1 MRRLA
6 PVYRTLLLLL
16 AALPALAQNPAVPDS
31 VRSVPRTA
39 VAVADSLRPTVKR
52 VIDPKK
58 ATLRSLMLP
67 GLGQVYIGQ
76 WWAVPVIYGG
86 FGTLGFFVY
95 YNQVRYKRFLNA
107 YAEILPLKYEV
118 KDGVIT
124 STVKDATATVAVDYA
139 GAIRNLREE
148 QIISTK
154 NFHRRNR
161 DLSYIGVAALWGMN
175 VLQAN
180 VSAHLKTFDESD
192 DISWRITPG
201 AQNQYAATPLGATLT
216 LNFSS
221 KPPKRRSD

>member
-1 MRRLA
+1 MRRIS
-6 PVYRTLLLLL
+6 PVFCLSALLTVS
-16 AALPALAQNPAVPDS
+16 PVQAQIPVPTDS
-31 VRSVPRTA
+31 ARVVSRTA
-39 VAVADSLRPTVKR
+39 TAVADSLRPTVKR
-52 VIDPKK
+52 VIDPRK
-58 ATLRSLMLP
+58 ATLKSLMLP

-107 YAEILPLKYEV
+107 YAEILPLKYKV
-118 KDGVIT
+118 LDDGTIT
-124 STVKDATATVAVDYA
+124 STVVNPNATVAVDYA

-148 QIISTK
+148 QLISTK

-161 DLSYIGVAALWGMN
+161 DLSYIGIAALWGMN

-192 DISWRITPG
+192 DISLRITPG
-201 AQNQYAATPLGATLT
+201 ARSQFAAVPLGATLT

-221 KPPKRRSD
+221 KPKAR

>member
-1 MRRLA
+1 MRRIA
-6 PVYRTLLLLL
+6 PVCCLLLLL
-16 AALPALAQNPAVPDS
+16 AAPAFAQNPAPPDS
-31 VRSVPRTA
+31 ARPATRTA
-39 VAVADSLRPTVKR
+39 QAVADSLRPTVRR

-95 YNQVRYKRFLNA
+95 YNQVRYKRFLDA
-107 YAEILPLKYEV
+107 YAEILPRKYKV
-118 KDGVIT
+118 VDGVIT
-124 STVKDATATVAVDYA
+124 SQVKDPNATVPVDYA
-139 GAIRNLREE
+139 GAVRNLREE

-161 DLSYIGVAALWGMN
+161 DLSYIGIAALWGMN

-192 DISWRITPG
+192 DISLRLTPG
-201 AQNQYAATPLGATLT
+201 AQSQFAAVPLGATLT

-221 KPPKRRSD
+221 KPPAR

>member
-1 MRRLA
+1 MRRIFLFCVLLA
-6 PVYRTLLLLL
+6 LL
-16 AALPALAQNPAVPDS
+16 AAPALAQNPVPPDS
-31 VRSVPRTA
+31 ARLVNRTA
-39 VAVADSLRPTVKR
+39 GAIADSLRPTVKR

-58 ATLRSLMLP
+58 ATLKSLMLP

-95 YNQVRYKRFLNA
+95 YNQVRYKLMLNA
-107 YAEILPLKYEV
+107 YKELLPLKYEV
-118 KDGVIT
+118 INGQYTGKVI
-124 STVKDATATVAVDYA
+124 DANAKVAVDYA
-139 GAIRNLREE
+139 GATRNLLEE

-161 DLSYIGVAALWGMN
+161 DLSYIGIAALWGMN

-192 DISWRITPG
+192 DISWHLTPG
-201 AQNQYAATPLGATLT
+201 AQNQYAAVPIGATLT

-221 KPPKRRSD
+221 KPARH

>member
-1 MRRLA
+1 MRKIPPICRI
-6 PVYRTLLLLL
+6 LLLLL
-16 AALPALAQNPAVPDS
+16 AATPTLAQNPVRSDS
-31 VRSVPRTA
+31 VRVTTRTTRA
-39 VAVADSLRPTVKR
+39 ITDSLRPTVR
-52 VIDPKK
+52 RTIIPRK
-58 ATLRSLMLP
+58 ATLKSLMLP

-107 YAEILPLKYEV
+107 YAEILPLKYKV
-118 KDGVIT
+118 LDDGTIT
-124 STVKDATATVAVDYA
+124 STVVNASATVAVDYA
-139 GAIRNLREE
+139 GAVRNLREE

-161 DLSYIGVAALWGMN
+161 DLSYIGIAALWGMN

-192 DISWRITPG
+192 DISLRLTPG
-201 AQNQYAATPLGATLT
+201 AQSQYAAVPLGATLT
-216 LNFSS
+216 LSFSS
-221 KPPKRRSD
+221 KPTAR